1 MGVAAEKHVKIK
13 VHSADTP
20 THRHPD
26 TVVFSLREY
35 QMSEINEIGIVTK
48 TSSPH
53 ADEVMG
59 KLVPW
64 LTGRGVKVR
73 VQEDYRG
80 LADGDSIAVPRE
92 HVPEGVDMVLVLGG
106 DGTLLS
112 VARLLEGTDQPIL
125 GINLGSLG
133 FLTELGLEELF
144 GSLERVLEGK
154 FTIETRVRLEASLH
168 REDKQMGH
176 YQVLNDVVINKG
188 ALARII
194 DLETYVDDQKVTN
207 YQADGLIIST
217 PTGSTAYSLAAGG
230 PIIEPTLDVIVISP
244 ICPHTLTN
252 RPLVIPGG
260 SRVELCLL
268 SDSGAVFLT
277 LDGQEG
283 TRLNQGDCVRVQAS
297 DKKVN
302 LIRTGTRNFYDVLS
316 TKLHWGHR

>member
-1 MGVAAEKHVKIK
+1 MPEM
-13 VHSADTP
+13 T
-20 THRHPD
+20 
-26 TVVFSLREY
+26 
-35 QMSEINEIGIVTK
+35 EIGIITK
-48 TSSPH
+48 TTSPH

-73 VQEDYRG
+73 MQEDYRG

-92 HVPEGVDMVLVLGG
+92 HVPDGVDMVLVLGG

-112 VARLLEGTDQPIL
+112 AARLLEGTNQPIL

-133 FLTELGLEELF
+133 FLTELGLEEIF
-144 GSLERVLEGK
+144 GSLERVLEGEY
-154 FTIETRVRLEASLH
+154 TIESRVRLEASLH
-168 REDKQMGH
+168 RAGEQIGH

-194 DLETYVDDQKVTN
+194 DLETFVDGQKVTN

-230 PIIEPTLDVIVISP
+230 PIIEPTLDVFVISP

-283 TRLNQGDCVRVQAS
+283 TRLKQGDCVRVHAS

-302 LIRTGTRNFYDVLS
+302 LIRTGVRNFYEVLS
-316 TKLHWGHR
+316 AKLHWGHR

>member
-1 MGVAAEKHVKIK
+1 MGLTIHHLLFTIHGFQEH
-13 VHSADTP
+13 
-20 THRHPD
+20 
-26 TVVFSLREY
+26 L
-35 QMSEINEIGIVTK
+35 MSGMKEIGIVTK
-48 TSSPH
+48 VSSPH

-64 LTGRGVKVR
+64 LTGRGIKVR
-73 VQEDYRG
+73 MQEDYRG
-80 LADGDSIAVPRE
+80 LADSDSIAVPRE
-92 HVPEGVDMVLVLGG
+92 HVPDGVDVVLVLGG

-144 GSLERVLEGK
+144 GSLERILEGEY
-154 FTIETRVRLEASLH
+154 TIEPRVRLEASLH
-168 REDKQMGH
+168 REGEQIGH

-207 YQADGLIIST
+207 YQADGLIVST

-230 PIIEPTLDVIVISP
+230 PIIEPTLDVIVIAP

-283 TRLNQGDCVRVQAS
+283 TRLNQGDCVRIRVS

-302 LIRTGTRNFYDVLS
+302 LVRTGARNFYDVLS
-316 TKLHWGHR
+316 AKLHWGYR

>member
-1 MGVAAEKHVKIK
+1 MAGI
-13 VHSADTP
+13 S
-20 THRHPD
+20 
-26 TVVFSLREY
+26 
-35 QMSEINEIGIVTK
+35 EIGIITK

-59 KLVPW
+59 NLVPW
-64 LTGRGVKVR
+64 LTGRGIKVR
-73 VQEDYRG
+73 MQEDYRG
-80 LADGDSIAVPRE
+80 LADVDAIAVPRE

-112 VARLLEGTDQPIL
+112 VARLLEGTDRPIL

-133 FLTELGLEELF
+133 FLTELGVDELF
-144 GSLERVLEGK
+144 GSLERVLEGE
-154 FTIETRVRLEASLH
+154 FVIEPRVRLEVSLH
-168 REDKQMGH
+168 RGGKQIAH
-176 YQVLNDVVINKG
+176 YRVLNDVVINKG

-194 DLETYVDDQKVTN
+194 NLEAYVDDHKVTN
-207 YQADGLIIST
+207 YQADGLIVST

-230 PIIEPTLDVIVISP
+230 PIIEPTLDVILVSP

-260 SRVELCLL
+260 SSVELCLL

-283 TRLNQGDCVRVQAS
+283 TRLSQGDCVRVRTS
-297 DKKVN
+297 EMKVN
-302 LIRTGTRNFYDVLS
+302 LIRTGSRNFYDVLS

>member
-1 MGVAAEKHVKIK
+1 
-13 VHSADTP
+13 
-20 THRHPD
+20 
-26 TVVFSLREY
+26 
-35 QMSEINEIGIVTK
+35 MSGIREIGIITK

-53 ADEVMG
+53 AEEVMG

-64 LTGRGVKVR
+64 LTGRGVNVR
-73 VQEDYRG
+73 IQEDYKG
-80 LADGDSIAVPRE
+80 LADGISVAVPRE
-92 HVPEGVDMVLVLGG
+92 NVPEGVDLVLVLGG

-112 VARLLEGTDQPIL
+112 AARLIEDTAQPIL

-144 GSLERVLEGK
+144 ESLERVLEG
-154 FTIETRVRLEASLH
+154 EYSRESRVRLEASLH
-168 REDKQMGH
+168 RGEEQIGR

-194 DLETYVDDQKVTN
+194 DLETYVDGQKVTN
-207 YQADGLIIST
+207 YQSDGLIIST

-230 PIIEPTLDVIVISP
+230 PIIDPTLDVIVISP

-260 SRVELCLL
+260 AVVELFLR
-268 SDSGAVFLT
+268 SDSGEVFLT

-283 TRLNQGDCVRVQAS
+283 TRLNQGDRVRIRAS
-297 DKKVN
+297 GNKVN
-302 LIRTGTRNFYDVLS
+302 LIRTGSRNFYDVLS

>member
-1 MGVAAEKHVKIK
+1 
-13 VHSADTP
+13 
-20 THRHPD
+20 
-26 TVVFSLREY
+26 
-35 QMSEINEIGIVTK
+35 MSEINEIGIITK
-48 TSSPH
+48 TTSPH

-73 VQEDYRG
+73 MQEDYRG

-92 HVPEGVDMVLVLGG
+92 HVPDGVDMVLVLGG

-112 VARLLEGTDQPIL
+112 AARLLEGTNQPIL

-133 FLTELGLEELF
+133 FLTELGLDEIFEA
-144 GSLERVLEGK
+144 LEKVLEGEY
-154 FTIETRVRLEASLH
+154 TIESRVRLEASLH
-168 REDKQMGH
+168 RAGEQIGH

-194 DLETYVDDQKVTN
+194 DLETFVDGHKVTN

-230 PIIEPTLDVIVISP
+230 PIIEPTLDVFVISP

-283 TRLNQGDCVRVQAS
+283 TRLKQGDCVRVRVS
-297 DKKVN
+297 DQNVN
-302 LIRTGTRNFYDVLS
+302 LIRTGVRNFYDVLS
-316 TKLHWGHR
+316 AKLLWGHR

>member
-1 MGVAAEKHVKIK
+1 MSAIK
-13 VHSADTP
+13 
-20 THRHPD
+20 
-26 TVVFSLREY
+26 
-35 QMSEINEIGIVTK
+35 EIGILTK

-53 ADEVMG
+53 ADDVMA

-73 VQEDYRG
+73 MQPEYG
-80 LADGDSIAVPRE
+80 SLADGGAVAAPRDNI
-92 HVPEGVDMVLVLGG
+92 PDGVDMVLVLGG

-112 VARLLEGTDQPIL
+112 VARLLEDADQPIL

-133 FLTELGLEELF
+133 FLTELGLDEIY
-144 GSLERVLEGK
+144 GSLERVLEGEY
-154 FTIETRVRLEASLH
+154 TIERRVRLKASLH
-168 REDKQMGH
+168 REGEQIGH

-194 DLETYVDDQKVTN
+194 DLQTCVDDQKVTN

-230 PIIEPTLDVIVISP
+230 PIIDPTLDVIVVSP

-260 SRVELCLL
+260 SRVELCLR

-283 TRLNQGDCVRVQAS
+283 TRLQQGDCVRVQAS
-297 DKKVN
+297 ERKVN
-302 LIRTGTRNFYDVLS
+302 LVRTGVRTFYDVLS

>member
-1 MGVAAEKHVKIK
+1 
-13 VHSADTP
+13 
-20 THRHPD
+20 
-26 TVVFSLREY
+26 
-35 QMSEINEIGIVTK
+35 MSEIKQIGIVTK

-53 ADEVMG
+53 SDEVMG

-73 VQEDYRG
+73 MQEDYRG
-80 LADGDSIAVPRE
+80 LADENSIAVPRE
-92 HVPEGVDMVLVLGG
+92 SVPDGVDMVLVLGG

-112 VARLLEGTDQPIL
+112 AARLLEGTDRPIL

-144 GSLERVLEGK
+144 GSLEKVLEGEY
-154 FTIETRVRLEASLH
+154 TIEPRVRLEASLH
-168 REDKQMGH
+168 REGKEIGH

-194 DLETYVDDQKVTN
+194 DLEVYVNEQKVTN

-260 SRVELCLL
+260 SMVELCLL

-283 TRLNQGDCVRVQAS
+283 TRLNQGDGVRVRAS
-297 DKKVN
+297 GNKVH
-302 LIRTGTRNFYDVLS
+302 LIRTGVRNFYDVLS

>member
-1 MGVAAEKHVKIK
+1 
-13 VHSADTP
+13 
-20 THRHPD
+20 
-26 TVVFSLREY
+26 
-35 QMSEINEIGIVTK
+35 MSGMKEIGIIAKV
-48 TSSPH
+48 SSPH

-64 LTGRGVKVR
+64 LTRRGVKVR
-73 VQEDYRG
+73 MQEDYRG
-80 LADGDSIAVPRE
+80 MADGDSISVPRE
-92 HVPEGVDMVLVLGG
+92 HVPDGVDMVLVLGG

-112 VARLLEGTDQPIL
+112 VARLLEGTDKPLL

-133 FLTELGLEELF
+133 FLTELGLGELF
-144 GSLERVLEGK
+144 GSLERILEGEY
-154 FTIETRVRLEASLH
+154 TIEPRVRLEASLH
-168 REDKQMGH
+168 REGEQIGH

-207 YQADGLIIST
+207 YQADGLIVST

-230 PIIEPTLDVIVISP
+230 PIIEPTLDVIVIAP

-283 TRLNQGDCVRVQAS
+283 TRLNQGDCVRIRVS
-297 DKKVN
+297 DEKVN
-302 LIRTGTRNFYDVLS
+302 LIRTGVRNFYDVLS
-316 TKLHWGHR
+316 AKLYWGQR

>member
-1 MGVAAEKHVKIK
+1 
-13 VHSADTP
+13 
-20 THRHPD
+20 
-26 TVVFSLREY
+26 
-35 QMSEINEIGIVTK
+35 MSEINEIGIITK
-48 TSSPH
+48 TTSPH

-73 VQEDYRG
+73 MQEDYRG

-92 HVPEGVDMVLVLGG
+92 HVPDGVDMVLVLGG

-112 VARLLEGTDQPIL
+112 AARLLEGTNQPIL

-133 FLTELGLEELF
+133 FLTELGLEEIF
-144 GSLERVLEGK
+144 GSLERVLDGEY
-154 FTIETRVRLEASLH
+154 TIESRVRLEASLH
-168 REDKQMGH
+168 RAGEQIGQ

-194 DLETYVDDQKVTN
+194 DLETFVDGQKVTN
-207 YQADGLIIST
+207 YQADGLIICT

-230 PIIEPTLDVIVISP
+230 PIIEPTLDVFVISP

-283 TRLNQGDCVRVQAS
+283 TRLKQGDCVRVRAS
-297 DKKVN
+297 DQKVN
-302 LIRTGTRNFYDVLS
+302 LIRTGVRNFYDVLS
-316 TKLHWGHR
+316 AKLHWGHR

>member
-1 MGVAAEKHVKIK
+1 
-13 VHSADTP
+13 
-20 THRHPD
+20 
-26 TVVFSLREY
+26 
-35 QMSEINEIGIVTK
+35 MSRLTEIGIVTK
-48 TSSPH
+48 ITSPH

-73 VQEDYRG
+73 MQEDYRG
-80 LADGDSIAVPRE
+80 LGDENSIAVPRE
-92 HVPEGVDMVLVLGG
+92 HVPDGVDMVLVLGG

-112 VARLLEGTDQPIL
+112 VARLLEGTNQPIL

-133 FLTELGLEELF
+133 FLTELGLEEIF
-144 GSLERVLEGK
+144 GSLEKVLDGEYS
-154 FTIETRVRLEASLH
+154 IEPRVRLEASLH
-168 REDKQMGH
+168 RDGEQIGR

-194 DLETYVDDQKVTN
+194 DLETYVDDQRVTN

-217 PTGSTAYSLAAGG
+217 PTGSTAYSLSAGG
-230 PIIEPTLDVIVISP
+230 PIIEPTLDVFVISP

-260 SRVELCLL
+260 SRVELFLA

-283 TRLNQGDCVRVQAS
+283 TRLNQGDRVRVRAS
-297 DKKVN
+297 DNKVN
-302 LIRTGTRNFYDVLS
+302 LVRTGIRTFYDVLS
-316 TKLHWGHR
+316 AKLHWGHR

>member
-1 MGVAAEKHVKIK
+1 
-13 VHSADTP
+13 
-20 THRHPD
+20 
-26 TVVFSLREY
+26 
-35 QMSEINEIGIVTK
+35 MSSMTEIGIVTK

-73 VQEDYRG
+73 IQEDYSG
-80 LADGDSIAVPRE
+80 LAAGDSIAVPRE
-92 HVPEGVDMVLVLGG
+92 HVPDGVDMVLVLGG
-106 DGTLLS
+106 DGTILS

-133 FLTELGLEELF
+133 FLTELGLDELF
-144 GSLERVLEGK
+144 GSLERVLEGEYS
-154 FTIETRVRLEASLH
+154 IEPRVRLDASLH
-168 REDKQMGH
+168 REGEQIGH

-207 YQADGLIIST
+207 YQADGLIVST

-230 PIIEPTLDVIVISP
+230 PIIEPTLDVIVIAP

-252 RPLVIPGG
+252 RPLVIPGR
-260 SRVELCLL
+260 SRIELCLL

-283 TRLNQGDCVRVQAS
+283 TRLNQGDRVRIRTS

-302 LIRTGTRNFYDVLS
+302 LIRTGARNFYDVLS

>member
-1 MGVAAEKHVKIK
+1 
-13 VHSADTP
+13 
-20 THRHPD
+20 
-26 TVVFSLREY
+26 
-35 QMSEINEIGIVTK
+35 MSEIKEIGIVTK

-53 ADEVMG
+53 SDEVMG

-64 LTGRGVKVR
+64 LTGHGLKVR

-80 LADGDSIAVPRE
+80 LADGDAIAVPRE
-92 HVPEGVDMVLVLGG
+92 NVPDEVDMVLVLGG

-112 VARLLEGTDQPIL
+112 AARLLEGKDQPIL

-133 FLTELGLEELF
+133 FLTELGLDELY
-144 GSLERVLEGK
+144 GSLERVLAGEY
-154 FTIETRVRLEASLH
+154 TIEHRVRLEASLH
-168 REDKQMGH
+168 REGKEIGH

-194 DLETYVDDQKVTN
+194 DLEVYVDDKKVTN
-207 YQADGLIIST
+207 FQADGLIVST

-230 PIIEPTLDVIVISP
+230 PIIEPTLDVIVVSP

-252 RPLVIPGG
+252 RPLVISGD
-260 SRVELCLL
+260 SRIDLCLQ

-283 TRLNQGDCVRVQAS
+283 TRLNQGDNVRVRAS
-297 DKKVN
+297 GNKVN
-302 LIRTGTRNFYDVLS
+302 LIRTGVRTFYDVLS
-316 TKLHWGHR
+316 AKLHWGHR

>member
-1 MGVAAEKHVKIK
+1 MPEM
-13 VHSADTP
+13 T
-20 THRHPD
+20 
-26 TVVFSLREY
+26 
-35 QMSEINEIGIVTK
+35 EIGIITK
-48 TSSPH
+48 TTSPH

-73 VQEDYRG
+73 MQEDYRG

-92 HVPEGVDMVLVLGG
+92 HVPDGVDMVLVLGG

-112 VARLLEGTDQPIL
+112 AARLLEGTNQPIL

-133 FLTELGLEELF
+133 FLTELGLDEIFEA
-144 GSLERVLEGK
+144 LERVLEGEY
-154 FTIETRVRLEASLH
+154 TIESRVRLEASLH
-168 REDKQMGH
+168 RAGEQIGH

-194 DLETYVDDQKVTN
+194 DLETFVDGHKVTN

-230 PIIEPTLDVIVISP
+230 PIIEPTLDVFMISP

-283 TRLNQGDCVRVQAS
+283 TRLKQGDCVRVRVS
-297 DKKVN
+297 DQKVN
-302 LIRTGTRNFYDVLS
+302 LIRTGVRNFYDVLS
-316 TKLHWGHR
+316 AKLYWGHR

>member
-1 MGVAAEKHVKIK
+1 
-13 VHSADTP
+13 
-20 THRHPD
+20 
-26 TVVFSLREY
+26 
-35 QMSEINEIGIVTK
+35 MSEIKEIGIVTK

-53 ADEVMG
+53 SDEVMG

-64 LTGRGVKVR
+64 LAGHGVR
-73 VQEDYRG
+73 VRMQEDYRG
-80 LADGDSIAVPRE
+80 LADGNSIAVPRE
-92 HVPEGVDMVLVLGG
+92 HVPDGVDMVLVLGG

-112 VARLLEGTDQPIL
+112 VARLLEGTEQPIL

-144 GSLERVLEGK
+144 GSLEKVLRGEY
-154 FTIETRVRLEASLH
+154 TIEPRVRLEASLH
-168 REDKQMGH
+168 REGEEIGH

-194 DLETYVDDQKVTN
+194 DLEVYVNEQKVTN
-207 YQADGLIIST
+207 YQADGLIVST

-260 SRVELCLL
+260 SMVELCLL

-283 TRLNQGDCVRVQAS
+283 TRLNQGDKVRVRAS
-297 DKKVN
+297 ENKVN
-302 LIRTGTRNFYDVLS
+302 LIRTGVRNFYDVLS

>member
-1 MGVAAEKHVKIK
+1 MLAMK
-13 VHSADTP
+13 
-20 THRHPD
+20 
-26 TVVFSLREY
+26 
-35 QMSEINEIGIVTK
+35 EIGIVTK
-48 TSSPH
+48 TSSPL
-53 ADEVMG
+53 ADEVME

-73 VQEDYRG
+73 MQEDYRG

-92 HVPEGVDMVLVLGG
+92 KVPDGVDMVLVLGG

-112 VARLLEGTDQPIL
+112 VARLLEGRDQPIL

-133 FLTELGLEELF
+133 FLTELGQEELF
-144 GSLERVLEGK
+144 GSLERVLEGEY
-154 FTIETRVRLEASLH
+154 TLEPRVRLKASLH
-168 REDKQMGH
+168 RKGEQIGH

-194 DLETYVDDQKVTN
+194 DLEAYVDDQKVTN
-207 YQADGLIIST
+207 YQADGLIVST

-260 SRVELCLL
+260 SKVELCLL

-283 TRLNQGDCVRVQAS
+283 TRLNQGDCVRIQTS
-297 DKKVN
+297 GKKVN
-302 LIRTGTRNFYDVLS
+302 LIRTGTRNFYDVL
-316 TKLHWGHR
+316 TAKLHWGHR

>member
-1 MGVAAEKHVKIK
+1 MPEMK
-13 VHSADTP
+13 
-20 THRHPD
+20 
-26 TVVFSLREY
+26 
-35 QMSEINEIGIVTK
+35 EIGIITK
-48 TSSPH
+48 TTSSH

-73 VQEDYRG
+73 MQEDYRG

-92 HVPEGVDMVLVLGG
+92 HVPDGVDMVLVLGG

-112 VARLLEGTDQPIL
+112 AARLLEGTNQPIL

-133 FLTELGLEELF
+133 FLTELGLDEIFEA
-144 GSLERVLEGK
+144 LEKVLEGEY
-154 FTIETRVRLEASLH
+154 TIESRVRLEASLH
-168 REDKQMGH
+168 RAGEQIGH

-194 DLETYVDDQKVTN
+194 DLETFVDGHKVTN

-230 PIIEPTLDVIVISP
+230 PIIEPTLDVFVISP

-268 SDSGAVFLT
+268 SDSGAVFIT

-283 TRLNQGDCVRVQAS
+283 TRLKQGDCVRVRVS
-297 DKKVN
+297 DQKVN
-302 LIRTGTRNFYDVLS
+302 LIRTGVRNFYDVLS
-316 TKLHWGHR
+316 AKLHWGHR

>member
-1 MGVAAEKHVKIK
+1 MPEMK
-13 VHSADTP
+13 
-20 THRHPD
+20 
-26 TVVFSLREY
+26 
-35 QMSEINEIGIVTK
+35 EIGIITK
-48 TSSPH
+48 TTSVH

-73 VQEDYRG
+73 IQEDYRG

-92 HVPEGVDMVLVLGG
+92 HVSDGVDMVLVLGG

-112 VARLLEGTDQPIL
+112 AARLLEGTNEPIL

-133 FLTELGLEELF
+133 FLTELGLDELF
-144 GSLERVLEGK
+144 EALERVLEGEY
-154 FTIETRVRLEASLH
+154 TIESRVRLEASLH
-168 REDKQMGH
+168 RAGEQIGQ

-194 DLETYVDDQKVTN
+194 DLETFVDGHKVTN

-230 PIIEPTLDVIVISP
+230 PIIEPTLDAFVISP

-252 RPLVIPGG
+252 RPLVISGR
-260 SRVELCLL
+260 SRVALCLL

-283 TRLNQGDCVRVQAS
+283 TRLKQGDCVRVRAS
-297 DKKVN
+297 DQKVN
-302 LIRTGTRNFYDVLS
+302 LIRTGVRNFYDVLGA
-316 TKLHWGHR
+316 KLHWGHR

>member
-1 MGVAAEKHVKIK
+1 MAGMK
-13 VHSADTP
+13 
-20 THRHPD
+20 
-26 TVVFSLREY
+26 
-35 QMSEINEIGIVTK
+35 EIGIVTK
-48 TSSPH
+48 ISSPH
-53 ADEVMG
+53 ADEVME

-80 LADGDSIAVPRE
+80 LADGDCIAVPRE
-92 HVPEGVDMVLVLGG
+92 NVPDGVDLVLVLGG

-144 GSLERVLEGK
+144 GSLERVLEGEYS
-154 FTIETRVRLEASLH
+154 IEPRVRLEATLH
-168 REDKQMGH
+168 REGKQIVH
-176 YQVLNDVVINKG
+176 YQVLNDVVIHKG

-194 DLETYVDDQKVTN
+194 DLETLVDGQKVTN
-207 YQADGLIIST
+207 YQADGLIVST

-252 RPLVIPGG
+252 RPLVISGG
-260 SRVELCLL
+260 SRIELCLL

-283 TRLNQGDCVRVQAS
+283 TKLNQGDCVRIRAS
-297 DKKVN
+297 DNKVN
-302 LIRTGTRNFYDVLS
+302 LIRTGARNFYDVLS
-316 TKLHWGHR
+316 TKLHWGLR

>member
-1 MGVAAEKHVKIK
+1 
-13 VHSADTP
+13 
-20 THRHPD
+20 
-26 TVVFSLREY
+26 
-35 QMSEINEIGIVTK
+35 MSSMTEIGIVTK

-64 LTGRGVKVR
+64 LIGRGVKVR
-73 VQEDYRG
+73 MQEDYKG
-80 LADGDSIAVPRE
+80 LSNGDSIAVPRE
-92 HVPEGVDMVLVLGG
+92 HVPDGVDMVLVLGG

-112 VARLLEGTDQPIL
+112 VARLLERTDQPIL

-133 FLTELGLEELF
+133 FLTELGLEELY
-144 GSLERVLEGK
+144 GSLERILEGE
-154 FTIETRVRLEASLH
+154 FTIESRVRLEASLH
-168 REDKQMGH
+168 REGEQIGN

-194 DLETYVDDQKVTN
+194 DLDTYVDDQKVTN
-207 YQADGLIIST
+207 YQADGLIVST

-230 PIIEPTLDVIVISP
+230 PIIEPTLDVIVIAP

-260 SRVELCLL
+260 SRVELCLI

-283 TRLNQGDCVRVQAS
+283 TRLNQGDCVRIRIS

-302 LIRTGTRNFYDVLS
+302 LIRTGARNFYDVLS
-316 TKLHWGHR
+316 AKLHWGYR